1 MITGQ
6 VTEQEYITANRLARR
21 KIVSIIN
28 WAVLMACVIGAVLMF
43 TYSFRA
49 GFLLLC
55 AAVGGFLGEFIQRR
69 FIIPARLRRLYSQ
82 IRGRVDLTYS
92 WDDEKL
98 FLSSSHGN
106 AARAWTDFRK
116 AKENDE
122 VILLYFNDALY
133 EIIAK
138 RWFTNASDLAAF
150 RTHLSFV
157 R

>member
-6 VTEQEYITANRLARR
+6 VTEQEYIVAHTLARR
-21 KIVSIIN
+21 KLVSVIN
-28 WAVLMACVIGAVLMF
+28 WGALMACLIGAVLVF
-43 TYSFRA
+43 TYSFKA

-55 AAVGGFLGEFIQRR
+55 AAVGGFLGEFIQSR
-69 FIIPARLRRLYSQ
+69 FIIPARLRRLYAQ
-82 IRGRVDLTYS
+82 VRGRVDLTYS

-98 FLSSSHGN
+98 FLSSSHGH
-106 AARAWTDFRK
+106 AARAWTDFTK

-122 VILLYFNDALY
+122 VILLYFNDAFY

-138 RWFTNASDLAAF
+138 RWFANASDLAAF